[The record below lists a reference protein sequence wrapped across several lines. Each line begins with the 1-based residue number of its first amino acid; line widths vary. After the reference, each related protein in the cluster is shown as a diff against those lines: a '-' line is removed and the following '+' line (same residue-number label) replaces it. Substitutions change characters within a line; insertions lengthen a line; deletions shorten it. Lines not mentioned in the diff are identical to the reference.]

1 MLWGKRRFDS
11 VIAAGASPLIFS
23 NGEKGKH
30 MELKDR
36 INFGQLLTV
45 AGALVTLAASI
56 ITSEQ
61 QKQANHEIAK
71 EVADI
76 LRADMK
82 KGEF

>member
-1 MLWGKRRFDS
+1 
-11 VIAAGASPLIFS
+11 
-23 NGEKGKH
+23 
-30 MELKDR
+30 MELKDK

-76 LRADMK
+76 LRAEMK
-82 KGEF
+82 KGEL